1 MELGAI
7 YLPKAN
13 IEFEST
19 GILTPMSDLEQED
32 FRNWIN
38 QFYLLPNLKISLAHR
53 FDDSVFKFSKTNN
66 SKNKKYEI
74 KN

>member
-1 MELGAI
+1 
-7 YLPKAN
+7 
-13 IEFEST
+13 
-19 GILTPMSDLEQED
+19 MSDLEQED